1 MNQRPSPPAPAA
13 PAAPLPAS
21 AGFWP
26 RVARP
31 IGAVL
36 LAFGISIPVAA
47 ALAATSLSEDGIAA
61 VFTIIGSALIA
72 LFALVFLSALPAH
85 ERRLTLAVKH
95 SVRGTIGLGAVIGVG
110 IIITSAAL
118 ILLGTLIDGGL
129 EDRLEEQAVSI
140 GTVPWQAIL
149 MVIALVI
156 LAPLGEELVFRGLL
170 LRALARRLAFWPAAL
185 ITALLFAASHADSYV
200 IWPRAIAL
208 TLTGLALAWLYR
220 WRGYWA
226 SVTAHATVNLVAAI
240 ALIAAA

>member
-1 MNQRPSPPAPAA
+1 MSSSPPPPAPTAS
-13 PAAPLPAS
+13 PPLPAS
-21 AGFWP
+21 FGFWP
-26 RVARP
+26 RLVRP
-31 IGAVL
+31 VGAVL

-47 ALAATSLSEDGIAA
+47 TLAATSLSDDGVAA
-61 VFTIIGSALIA
+61 IFTVVGSALIA
-72 LFALVFLSALPAH
+72 LFALAFLFALPAH

-95 SVRGTIGLGAVIGVG
+95 SVGGTIGLGVTIGIG

-118 ILLGTLIDGGL
+118 ILLGTVIDGGL
-129 EDRLEEQAVSI
+129 EDRLEDQAVSI

-208 TLTGLALAWLYR
+208 TLTGIALAWIYR

-240 ALIAAA
+240 ALLAAG

>member
-1 MNQRPSPPAPAA
+1 MNSSPPPPTPATS
-13 PAAPLPAS
+13 PPLPAS
-21 AGFWP
+21 FGFWP

-31 IGAVL
+31 VAAVL
-36 LAFGISIPVAA
+36 LAFGISIPIAG
-47 ALAATSLSEDGIAA
+47 ALASTSLSDDGIAA
-61 VFTIIGSALIA
+61 VFTVAGSALIA
-72 LFALVFLSALPAH
+72 LFALAFLLALPAH

-95 SVRGTIGLGAVIGVG
+95 SIRGTIGLGVTIGVG

-118 ILLGTLIDGGL
+118 ILLGTVIDGGL

-140 GTVPWQAIL
+140 GTVPWQAVL

-170 LRALARRLAFWPAAL
+170 LRALVRRLAFWPAAL
-185 ITALLFAASHADSYV
+185 ITAVLFAASHADSYV

-208 TLTGLALAWLYR
+208 TLTGLALAWIYR

-226 SVTAHATVNLVAAI
+226 SVTAHATVNLVAAV
-240 ALIAAA
+240 ALIAAG